1 MTRKIVDG
9 KAVVSAKELEA
20 SGLSLRDFLN
30 KEQGLTRKPPEGMK
44 FGDYGSRNPDAKA
57 GSEVYRQGA
66 TYSKPSIE
74 EGGVKPK
81 SRSSWDSTFGEDAE
95 AGFKKAARGDSPLN
109 DALMGAGQL
118 AIAAMPVGK
127 VLRAARPLVG
137 AATQSFKES
146 LKDIKEGVPAQRFSA
161 ERDLDQPIDQA
172 INKVAADRTAR
183 ELEYN
188 TGVKDL
194 SNTNP
199 DKKYGQG
206 QGFLGRTKDEF
217 KKGGVVKKMASGG
230 KVSSASSRG
239 DGIAQRGKT
248 KGRMC

>member
-1 MTRKIVDG
+1 MAKKLSPFEEAFKEARADGRKTFTFNGKSYGTTTSDEVTAAIQKRVDAIPARVPEAPTGIQAGTRYVNFPHTPTPSADEKSLIDKYRESDTAKGFRDARATFGDTPSTDILMNTG
-9 KAVVSAKELEA
+9 KA
-20 SGLSLRDFLN
+20 GLAVL
-30 KEQGLTRKPPEGMK
+30 
-44 FGDYGSRNPDAKA
+44 
-57 GSEVYRQGA
+57 
-66 TYSKPSIE
+66 
-74 EGGVKPK
+74 
-81 SRSSWDSTFGEDAE
+81 
-95 AGFKKAARGDSPLN
+95 
-109 DALMGAGQL
+109 
-118 AIAAMPVGK
+118 PVG
-127 VLRAARPLVG
+127 RALSAVRPAIG
-137 AATQSFKES
+137 AAAQSFKES
-146 LKDIKEGVPAQRFSA
+146 LKDLKEGVPAQRFSA
-161 ERDLDQPIDQA
+161 ERDLDRPIDQA